1 MSSELKQ
8 KTISGLSWS
17 FVDNITTYGIT
28 FIIGIIL
35 ARLLTP
41 KEFGLIGMITIF
53 ISISESFINSGF
65 SQAVIRKKNC
75 TETDLSTVFY
85 FNLIAG
91 ILLLGILMLAAP
103 LISSFFSEPKLISLI
118 RVLSFVLIIDALT
131 MIQRTI
137 LTKRIDFKLQTKVS
151 VISNL
156 FAGAVGISMAYTGFG
171 VWSLVARTLSQR
183 GMNSFLLWIW
193 NRWRPML
200 VFSKKSFSELFAFG
214 SKLFVSGLIDT
225 IYSNIYNLIIGKYFS
240 AQELGFYTRAD
251 QFRNLPSKN
260 LNSIISRVSYPV
272 LSEMQDNPV
281 KLKAGYKKLIK
292 STMFITFIL
301 MAGMAAVAEPM
312 VISLIGEKWRPS
324 IVYLQLLC
332 FVGALYPLHALNL
345 NMLNVQGRSDL
356 FLRLEIIKKVLAI
369 PTIIIGILWGIR
381 VMILG
386 MWFNS
391 VFAYYLNSYYSGR
404 LINYPVKE
412 QLTDIVPSLLL
423 ALLMG
428 IAVFITGM
436 VIPIGYLPK
445 LILQIIV
452 GGLLTISASEIMKLE
467 SYLSIK
473 GIIKEKLISV
483 YNARR

>member
-1 MSSELKQ
+1 MPSQLKQ
-8 KTISGLSWS
+8 KTISALSWS
-17 FVDNITTYGIT
+17 FVDNIATYGIT

-53 ISISESFINSGF
+53 IAISESFINSGF